1 LGHIPAHL
9 LLLKV
14 FEELQPELRSGESHK
29 EYQHKVLPDP
39 KIICQGEIVKL
50 LTFIIMMT
58 SGQASLIVGLLKTT
72 NEFYRASFISA
83 ALSKG
88 VYDNF
93 IEGKASFEHICEKMN
108 VSNRDGLR
116 AWLELGVSLGELKR
130 EGDEYQIKGRMSKV
144 LLKSNSDAFKAL
156 LQEIVEYHY
165 LYVMDSPAMLSN
177 NERFPFHKV
186 PGELVARS
194 SRVNEP
200 FVFEAVDEAIPP
212 HGGFQLLEVGCGSG
226 IHIHRACTRNPELR
240 AVGLELQENVAAV
253 AQGNIQAW
261 GLENRVTIEHADVRN
276 YSSGQKFDLI
286 TLHQNI
292 YYFPVQERES
302 LFRHLKEYLKP
313 GGQVLLTSVCQGGG
327 PGVQALNIQVSTTE
341 GFSPLPNPDHLSQQL
356 KAAGFAGVRAR
367 RLVPLESLWS
377 FNAMKGS

>member
-130 EGDEYQIKGRMSKV
+130 EGDEYQ
-144 LLKSNSDAFKAL
+144 
-156 LQEIVEYHY
+156 
-165 LYVMDSPAMLSN
+165 
-177 NERFPFHKV
+177 
-186 PGELVARS
+186 
-194 SRVNEP
+194 
-200 FVFEAVDEAIPP
+200 
-212 HGGFQLLEVGCGSG
+212 
-226 IHIHRACTRNPELR
+226 
-240 AVGLELQENVAAV
+240 
-253 AQGNIQAW
+253 
-261 GLENRVTIEHADVRN
+261 
-276 YSSGQKFDLI
+276 
-286 TLHQNI
+286 
-292 YYFPVQERES
+292 
-302 LFRHLKEYLKP
+302 
-313 GGQVLLTSVCQGGG
+313 
-327 PGVQALNIQVSTTE
+327 
-341 GFSPLPNPDHLSQQL
+341 
-356 KAAGFAGVRAR
+356 
-367 RLVPLESLWS
+367 
-377 FNAMKGS
+377 